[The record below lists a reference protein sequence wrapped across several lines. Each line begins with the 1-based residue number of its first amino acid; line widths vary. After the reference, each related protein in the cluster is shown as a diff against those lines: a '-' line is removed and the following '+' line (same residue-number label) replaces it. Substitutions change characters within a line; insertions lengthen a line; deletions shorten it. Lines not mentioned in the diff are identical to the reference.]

1 MKDLVINALL
11 EEYSVA
17 VNFSEPAVK
26 DLAGYDQSTREYI
39 IALIIKRAR
48 SGPLIRP
55 KGVGKP
61 LGKKLAGFTAIK
73 SGQLNIRIVY
83 RPVELS
89 DRIVMQVIAIGPR
102 DKEAVYRKAV
112 HRLYEFANEMDKRK

>member
-1 MKDLVINALL
+1 MKDTIINVLFR
-11 EEYSVA
+11 ECNVA
-17 VNFSEPAVK
+17 VKFSELAVK

-39 IALIIKRAR
+39 VALIIKRAR
-48 SGPLIRP
+48 SGPFIRP

-83 RPVELS
+83 RPVELI

-102 DKEAVYRKAV
+102 DKEVVYRKAV
-112 HRLYEFANEMDKRK
+112 HRLYEFENEMDKK